1 MPDTQQSFWGAD
13 ENIDYIEAAY
23 ICGVKVVPTQCEKRG
38 LFGFTLLE
46 LSAIVN
52 MFSLNTSATIELLEL
67 IKPKNIFFS
76 PLVLVNRVSLKREKM
91 YSLLLSLRYFP

>member
-1 MPDTQQSFWGAD
+1 M
-13 ENIDYIEAAY
+13 
-23 ICGVKVVPTQCEKRG
+23 VPTQCEKRG

-52 MFSLNTSATIELLEL
+52 MFFFFNTSATIELLEL

-76 PLVLVNRVSLKREKM
+76 LLVLVNRVFRKKEKM
-91 YSLLLSLRYFP
+91 YSLLLS